1 MSSEERLIAL
11 ITEQYKSIHHFCECA
26 GIPDSTMRRILSP
39 GGLQSTTL
47 KNILTICSMLELSV
61 ASRDQELIL
70 TPFLSPELSEH
81 EKLLIQKY
89 RENKKMQPAIDQLL
103 NLQNK

>member
-1 MSSEERLIAL
+1 MSNEERLIAL
-11 ITEQYKSIHHFCECA
+11 ITEQYKTIHHFCECA

-39 GGLQSTTL
+39 GGLRSTTL
-47 KNILTICSMLELSV
+47 KNILTICNMLGL
-61 ASRDQELIL
+61 AIAAQGQELIL
-70 TPFLSPELSEH
+70 TSFLSPELSER

-103 NLQNK
+103 GIQDK

>member
-1 MSSEERLIAL
+1 MSSEEKLIAL

-47 KNILTICSMLELSV
+47 KNILTICNMLGISI
-61 ASRDQELIL
+61 ASQNQEVLFV
-70 TPFLSPELSEH
+70 PFLSPEFSPH
-81 EKLLIQKY
+81 ERLLIQKY

-103 NLQNK
+103 NIQDK